1 MTPCSLFSSALT
13 PFLVQHHGC
22 QNTSGTTDAG
32 RTNPTQAGV
41 VYDYFTPK
49 QKAQIAKRDAKRGV
63 TASFRY
69 GLHRV
74 AL

>member
-1 MTPCSLFSSALT
+1 MTPCSLFFSALT
-13 PFLVQHHGC
+13 PFLVQHPGC

-32 RTNPTQAGV
+32 GTNPTQTGV
-41 VYDYFTPK
+41 VYDYFTLK
-49 QKAQIAKRDAKRGV
+49 QKVQVAKQDAKHGV
-63 TASFRY
+63 TASVRY